1 MKQIILS
8 CFLIVGGAIT
18 TIAQTV
24 VNEATLEMLVETVFP
39 EGTGPTVNAP
49 EGATVMRIGDAEIKS
64 KLFFKM
70 GNYRLD
76 NDMGMGKNSVFYDAS
91 TKTTTT
97 LMEMMGKKFG
107 FYTNDADMKKMQAAN
122 DSGRQ
127 RLQIQSYTPEVF
139 IEYLSETKKIAG
151 MLCNKAILRYKNS
164 KGEEVQQS
172 VWYSPEFKL
181 GEDFKLNGMLRM
193 ANIPGLQKLKGYPME
208 FDIVR
213 QNGAKIHYQ
222 VTKVNLNAKVDDK
235 LFLIPKDYEIKAQ
248 SEMNRGGRPG
258 EMQFRI
264 NG

>member
-1 MKQIILS
+1 MKQFITI
-8 CFLIVGGAIT
+8 CFFICCGFVT
-18 TIAQTV
+18 SFAQQV
-24 VNEATLEMLVETVFP
+24 VNEAALELLIETVLP
-39 EGTGPTVNAP
+39 ESTGPNVNAA
-49 EGATVMRIGDAEIKS
+49 EGAMVLRMGDVEIKS
-64 KLFFKM
+64 KLFFKT

-76 NDMGMGKNSVFYDAS
+76 NDMGMGKNSVIYNAP

-107 FYTNDADMKKMQAAN
+107 FYTNEEDIKKMQAAN
-122 DSGRQ
+122 DSVRE
-127 RLQIQSYTPEVF
+127 RKQIQSFTPEVF

-151 MLCNKAILRYKNS
+151 MLCNKAILRHKNS
-164 KGEEVQQS
+164 KGEEVQQI

-181 GEDFKLNGMLRM
+181 GEDFKLNSMLRL
-193 ANIPGLQKLKGYPME
+193 ANLPGLQKLKGFPME
-208 FDIVR
+208 FDMVR
-213 QNGAKIHYQ
+213 QNGAKVHYQ

-235 LFLIPKDYEIKAQ
+235 LFLIPKDYDIKAQ

>member
-1 MKQIILS
+1 MFGNVLTS
-8 CFLIVGGAIT
+8 S
-18 TIAQTV
+18 AQTV
-24 VNEATLEMLVETVFP
+24 VNEATFEILVETVLP

-49 EGATVMRIGDAEIKS
+49 EGTTIMRIGDVEIKS
-64 KLFFKM
+64 KLFFKT
-70 GNYRLD
+70 GNYRLE
-76 NDMGMGKNSVFYDAS
+76 NDMGMAKNMIIYDAI

-107 FYTNDADMKKMQAAN
+107 FYTNEEDIKKMQAAN

-127 RLQIQSYTPEVF
+127 PQRQVQAFTPEVF
-139 IEYLSETKKIAG
+139 IEYLSETKKIAA

-164 KGEEVQQS
+164 KGEEVQQI

-181 GEDFKLNGMLRM
+181 GEDFKISNISMMRM
-193 ANIPGLQKLKGYPME
+193 ANIPGLSKLKGFPME
-208 FDIVR
+208 FDMVR
-213 QNGAKIHYQ
+213 QNGAKVHYL

-248 SEMNRGGRPG
+248 SEVNRGGRTG

>member
-1 MKQIILS
+1 MKQIIAG
-8 CFLIVGGAIT
+8 CFIICCCFVTAS
-18 TIAQTV
+18 AQQV
-24 VNEATLEMLVETVFP
+24 VNEATLELLVETVFP

-49 EGATVMRIGDAEIKS
+49 EGAMIMRIGDGEIKS
-64 KLFFKM
+64 KLFFKT

-76 NDMGMGKNSVFYDAS
+76 NDMGMGKNSVIYDAP

-107 FYTNDADMKKMQAAN
+107 FYTNDEDFKKMQAAN

-127 RLQIQSYTPEVF
+127 RQQIQAYNPEVF
-139 IEYLSETKKIAG
+139 IEYMSETKKIAG

-164 KGEEVQQS
+164 KGEEVQQI

-193 ANIPGLQKLKGYPME
+193 ANLPGLQKLKGFPME
-208 FDIVR
+208 FDLVR
-213 QNGAKIHYQ
+213 QNGAKVHYQ

-235 LFLIPKDYEIKAQ
+235 LFLVPKDYDVKPQ